1 MAQFLGYCVKLIST
15 EFPWMHVVKG
25 RPRKPL
31 TRGSIE
37 VSHKAFKV
45 ALVKWLDKKGTP
57 DWVLGARIVQCEV
70 NNCPM
75 HSQGNIST
83 HTIYYGKPP
92 GFTYSATL
100 GPAYKMA
107 QTEYGL
113 CLAKRVL
120 LQIKDM
126 DPNMVITQEQVES
139 FIRSSDDIWD
149 ICKEDTEQDSTE
161 LLNVAFYQCLDDA
174 GILLTSDIEIW
185 PDVPDIFDQS
195 EDNTLDNIP
204 CDVGDGLLDS
214 LDYNEEINNYDDYLE
229 PDDDNFMDCLENGDD
244 VYNLQRCNVDEEDEA
259 DVQIND
265 EDIKDDMTLHGCDIN
280 DDPNPMAKTG
290 EETLQGCDYDND
302 IRIPES
308 WNEDQSNVGGN
319 AAEKLVESLLAH
331 ENDTKYGAVNESE
344 QIQEQS
350 DDGVSMSSHDTIPIY
365 ARVLEEESNIY
376 RDGYT
381 VQLPK
386 AEDGFMI
393 NLIGTNTGAPFVEE
407 YYAVFG
413 GYVKHK
419 NGRRAIAE
427 EMAVFRNKDDVLVAL
442 DG

>member
-1 MAQFLGYCVKLIST
+1 
-15 EFPWMHVVKG
+15 
-25 RPRKPL
+25 
-31 TRGSIE
+31 
-37 VSHKAFKV
+37 
-45 ALVKWLDKKGTP
+45 
-57 DWVLGARIVQCEV
+57 
-70 NNCPM
+70 
-75 HSQGNIST
+75 
-83 HTIYYGKPP
+83 
-92 GFTYSATL
+92 
-100 GPAYKMA
+100 
-107 QTEYGL
+107 
-113 CLAKRVL
+113 
-120 LQIKDM
+120 
-126 DPNMVITQEQVES
+126 
-139 FIRSSDDIWD
+139 
-149 ICKEDTEQDSTE
+149 
-161 LLNVAFYQCLDDA
+161 
-174 GILLTSDIEIW
+174 LLTSDIEIW

-350 DDGVSMSSHDTIPIY
+350 DDGVSISSHDTVPIY

-376 RDGYT
+376 CDGYT

-386 AEDGFMI
+386 TEDGFMI
-393 NLIGTNTGAPFVEE
+393 NLIGTNTGVPFMEE
-407 YYAVFG
+407 YICGIWWLRKTQERAKG
-413 GYVKHK
+413 HCGR
-419 NGRRAIAE
+419 NGC
-427 EMAVFRNKDDVLVAL
+427 VP
-442 DG
+442 

>member
-1 MAQFLGYCVKLIST
+1 MFDES
-15 EFPWMHVVKG
+15 
-25 RPRKPL
+25 
-31 TRGSIE
+31 
-37 VSHKAFKV
+37 
-45 ALVKWLDKKGTP
+45 
-57 DWVLGARIVQCEV
+57 
-70 NNCPM
+70 
-75 HSQGNIST
+75 
-83 HTIYYGKPP
+83 
-92 GFTYSATL
+92 
-100 GPAYKMA
+100 
-107 QTEYGL
+107 EY
-113 CLAKRVL
+113 
-120 LQIKDM
+120 
-126 DPNMVITQEQVES
+126 
-139 FIRSSDDIWD
+139 
-149 ICKEDTEQDSTE
+149 
-161 LLNVAFYQCLDDA
+161 
-174 GILLTSDIEIW
+174 
-185 PDVPDIFDQS
+185 
-195 EDNTLDNIP
+195 NTLDNIP

-214 LDYNEEINNYDDYLE
+214 LEYNEEINNFDDYLE
-229 PDDDNFMDCLENGDD
+229 PDNENFMDCLEDGDD
-244 VYNLQRCNVDEEDEA
+244 VYNLQRCNADEEDEA
-259 DVQIND
+259 DIQIND
-265 EDIKDDMTLHGCDIN
+265 KDIKDDMTLHGYNIT
-280 DDPNPMAKTG
+280 DDPNPMAEIGEENLPGMKDVDDVDNVQRCNKDEDVGAYVHVNDTDVKDDETIQGGNINHDPKPMAKTG